1 MSSTDQLD
9 IRLGLPE
16 RCRRQAA
23 EIHYEAFRQKLS
35 LTMGPQEQG
44 ISALEKCIDPELV
57 LVAWYRNQVVGIAGL
72 QYDGRRFLNPAT
84 SHLIRELGWLRGLF
98 NVALLT
104 FLPLPQRDGELR
116 LNALSVRSS
125 MRGQGIGT
133 SLLQAVFDLARV
145 NGSSLVQLN
154 VVDTNPR
161 ARRLYERMG
170 LVPARTWKCPWLRH
184 AMGFSAVTTMIKRI
198 GQDEEVSGCA
208 MTSFHSQQ

>member
-1 MSSTDQLD
+1 VNPTDQLD

-23 EIHYEAFRQKLS
+23 EIHYEAFRRKLN

-44 ISALEKCIDPELV
+44 VSALEKCIDPELV

-72 QYDGRRFLNPAT
+72 QYGGRHFLNPT
-84 SHLIRELGWLRGLF
+84 LPHLVRELGWLRGLF
-98 NVALLT
+98 NTALLT
-104 FLPLPQRDGELR
+104 LSSLPRRDGELH
-116 LNALSVRSS
+116 LSALCVRSS

-133 SLLQAVFDLARV
+133 GLLQAVFDLARV
-145 NGSSLVQLN
+145 NGSSLVWLS

-170 LVPARTWKCPWLRH
+170 FVPARTWKCPWLRR
-184 AMGFSAVTTMIKRI
+184 ALGFSAVTTMIKRI
-198 GQDEEVSGCA
+198 APEEKVSGCA
-208 MTSFHSQQ
+208 TTNFRSRQ